1 MMRMLHRHTISFK
14 HAFAGI
20 VWVLKTQHNYVVH
33 IALSIMAIILGLFL
47 HISYFEFLIIIL
59 LVFSGLTIETVNTAI
74 EEATDAIDT
83 KWREDIKIAKD
94 VAAGAMLIYSIGA
107 AVLAV
112 IIFLPKLLVY
122 LAF

>member
-1 MMRMLHRHTISFK
+1 
-14 HAFAGI
+14 
-20 VWVLKTQHNYVVH
+20 
-33 IALSIMAIILGLFL
+33 MAIVLGLFL

-94 VAAGAMLIYSIGA
+94 VAAGAMLIYAMGA
-107 AVLAV
+107 AVLAL
-112 IIFLPKLLVY
+112 IIFLPKLLAY